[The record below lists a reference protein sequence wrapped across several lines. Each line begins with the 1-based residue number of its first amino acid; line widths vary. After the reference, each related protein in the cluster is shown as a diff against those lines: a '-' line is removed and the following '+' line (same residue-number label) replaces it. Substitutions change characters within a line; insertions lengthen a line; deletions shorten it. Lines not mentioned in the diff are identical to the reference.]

1 MFRFSVSGV
10 GTSGV
15 ASAKLRVYCSNPS
28 ASGGSTRALTG
39 SWSESTVT
47 WNTSPTFG
55 STTISSQGSV
65 SSGRW
70 YEFDVT
76 PLVTGNGTVEVGIV
90 SSISDGVTYV
100 SREGTT
106 TQRPQLVVTTNP

>member
-1 MFRFSVSGV
+1 MRFSVTGV

-15 ASAKLRVYCSNPS
+15 ASAKLRLYCSNPS
-28 ASGGSTRALTG
+28 ASGGSVRSLTG

-55 STTISSQGSV
+55 STSISSHASV
-65 SSGRW
+65 ANGQW

-76 PLVTGNGTVEVGIV
+76 PLVTGNGTVDIGML
-90 SSISDGVTYV
+90 SASNDGVTYV
-100 SREGTT
+100 SREGAVG
-106 TQRPQLVVTTNP
+106 QRPQLVVTQNP